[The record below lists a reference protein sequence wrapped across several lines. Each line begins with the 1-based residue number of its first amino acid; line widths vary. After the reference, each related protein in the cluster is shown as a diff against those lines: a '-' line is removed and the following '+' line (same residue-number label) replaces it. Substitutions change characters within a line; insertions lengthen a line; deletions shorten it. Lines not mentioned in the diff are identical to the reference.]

1 MKIKKENVESAA
13 RALAAMPDGRCFL
26 QWLLAR
32 CDVRGP
38 VFTGDLES
46 VCKREALRQLGRP
59 QSRYR
64 YRGRCFLADGVANV
78 GACRS
83 IFKHKTLR
91 AFARMEHAF
100 SATQRR
106 GAHYGNGTD
115 GE

>member
-46 VCKREALRQLGRP
+46 VCKREALRQLGREVED
-59 QSRYR
+59 
-64 YRGRCFLADGVANV
+64 LIAADGVANV

>member
-46 VCKREALRQLGRP
+46 VCKREALRQLGREVEDLIAA
-59 QSRYR
+59 SH
-64 YRGRCFLADGVANV
+64 GRKAVIDIEEDVF
-78 GACRS
+78 
-83 IFKHKTLR
+83 
-91 AFARMEHAF
+91 
-100 SATQRR
+100 
-106 GAHYGNGTD
+106 
-115 GE
+115 